1 MGKTTNSLTRL
12 HFLKGAISA
21 SVGLAL
27 TMNSFIICL
36 CMLLFAGETA
46 LAGNKKHSKKPS
58 TNNNNAT
65 TTNQQA
71 SPANSTTPP
80 APAPDSP
87 PPAAVPAA
95 VPVAV
100 PVDPVLAATQRN
112 IAELRADFII
122 LNICTNDAAPADRKT
137 SLLNDF
143 KAAPQGTP
151 PPEDSIHKLA
161 DQLLS
166 ATLGRNQMQ
175 AQDLTLARDIH
186 AAFNGAHLTDAQ
198 RKLIFDE
205 VKSILTDSGVPEND
219 ADAIVG
225 NLQKIARET
234 Q

>member
-12 HFLKGAISA
+12 HFLQGALSA
-21 SVGLAL
+21 SVGLLL
-27 TMNSFIICL
+27 TMNSFVICL
-36 CMLLFAGETA
+36 CVLLLAGETA

-71 SPANSTTPP
+71 SPANPTTPP
-80 APAPDSP
+80 APAPDIP
-87 PPAAVPAA
+87 PPAA

-137 SLLNDF
+137 SLLNDL

-205 VKSILTDSGVPEND
+205 VKSILTDSGVPTND

>member
-12 HFLKGAISA
+12 HFLQGALSA
-21 SVGLAL
+21 SVGLLL
-27 TMNSFIICL
+27 TMNSFVICL
-36 CMLLFAGETA
+36 CVLLLAGETA

-71 SPANSTTPP
+71 SPANPTTPP

-87 PPAAVPAA
+87 PPA
-95 VPVAV
+95 AV

-137 SLLNDF
+137 SLLNDL

-205 VKSILTDSGVPEND
+205 VKSILTDSGVPTND